1 MRTALYGKIE
11 GSRETGGE
19 WLIGAITKS
28 ISYFSV
34 VATQYKTKQR
44 RAMHLGVQACIN
56 DGYSPESNCR
66 GGGGVIKQGGLV
78 FYYKSIDWGGDNK

>member
-66 GGGGVIKQGGLV
+66 GGGGLLSRGGWYFTTNL
-78 FYYKSIDWGGDNK
+78 

>member
-11 GSRETGGE
+11 GSKETGGE

-28 ISYFSV
+28 TSYFSV

-66 GGGGVIKQGGLV
+66 GGELLSRGGWYFTTNL
-78 FYYKSIDWGGDNK
+78 

>member
-11 GSRETGGE
+11 GSKETGGE

-28 ISYFSV
+28 TSYFSV

-66 GGGGVIKQGGLV
+66 GGGFISRGGWYFTTNL
-78 FYYKSIDWGGDNK
+78 